1 MAFISFITPKNKEE
15 EIEVSHNNQYE
26 YISRGFRN
34 KHAALDDEK
43 VTQIRC
49 YKCSKKV
56 KTHIDWFANSP
67 SSYMCV
73 GKCWMHG
80 YFCGKI
86 KFKSVNNNYYVH
98 KTIKP
103 IDKQGIEAIKQK
115 QEDIREKR
123 KEKRHMKS
131 SN

>member
-1 MAFISFITPKNKEE
+1 MAM
-15 EIEVSHNNQYE
+15 
-26 YISRGFRN
+26 
-34 KHAALDDEK
+34 DDEK
-43 VTQIRC
+43 VTQIKC

-56 KTHIDWFANSP
+56 KTYIDWFANSP

-86 KFKSVNNNYYVH
+86 KFKSSNNNSYYIQ

-103 IDKQGIEAIKQK
+103 IDKEGIEVIKQK

-131 SN
+131 SSY

>member
-1 MAFISFITPKNKEE
+1 
-15 EIEVSHNNQYE
+15 
-26 YISRGFRN
+26 
-34 KHAALDDEK
+34 
-43 VTQIRC
+43 
-49 YKCSKKV
+49 
-56 KTHIDWFANSP
+56 
-67 SSYMCV
+67 MCV

-86 KFKSVNNNYYVH
+86 KFKSSSNNSYYVQ